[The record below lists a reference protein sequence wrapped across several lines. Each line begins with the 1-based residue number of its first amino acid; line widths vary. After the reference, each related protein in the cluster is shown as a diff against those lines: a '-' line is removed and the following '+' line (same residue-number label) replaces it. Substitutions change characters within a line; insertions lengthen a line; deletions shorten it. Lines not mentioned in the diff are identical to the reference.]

1 MAAKRIM
8 AQTIAKS
15 ADRLTRRQRRLI
27 SELERT
33 AAILKLDYQDIKA
46 YEPAART
53 PLLEMMRR
61 KLTIAEVITCYTLT
75 DEHLNMRL
83 CNYFFGRKR
92 SFIKLWKTK
101 RFRLFNH
108 HVLEELS
115 LMAKLRFVKSV
126 SKLPKAVAAD
136 IERLNTLRN
145 GLAHSFF
152 PENLKRSKP
161 EWKGKNIFTTDGL
174 EAFLVDM
181 AKLDAYFLGLRPEEL
196 EIL

>member
-1 MAAKRIM
+1 
-8 AQTIAKS
+8 
-15 ADRLTRRQRRLI
+15 
-27 SELERT
+27 
-33 AAILKLDYQDIKA
+33 
-46 YEPAART
+46 
-53 PLLEMMRR
+53 MMRR

-152 PENLKRSKP
+152 PE
-161 EWKGKNIFTTDGL
+161 KGGYL
-174 EAFLVDM
+174 
-181 AKLDAYFLGLRPEEL
+181 LDSGNPY
-196 EIL
+196 ILWFADSPAWAAMTRDL